1 MSKMEIKK
9 KHIIAVDL
17 VLVVGSLVVIMLLV
31 GYSRPL
37 VIAPINVMNTS
48 GTSVLFEFE
57 KADMILIDENS
68 GFTSPREIYVRD
80 NLEVSLKP
88 GVYYWKVKG
97 TFESD
102 VRKLTILSEVSL
114 KIKENKNS
122 VEVVNS
128 GNTPLDVA
136 IYDKETLVANLSL
149 DIDESANVSGSLII
163 GGEDE

>member
-1 MSKMEIKK
+1 MEIKK